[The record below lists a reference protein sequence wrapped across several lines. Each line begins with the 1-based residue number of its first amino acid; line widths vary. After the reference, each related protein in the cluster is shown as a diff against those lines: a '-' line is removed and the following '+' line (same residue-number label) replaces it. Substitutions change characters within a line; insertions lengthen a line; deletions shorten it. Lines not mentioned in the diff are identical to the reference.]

1 MKTNAILTITLLL
14 LITTF
19 GSAKSQN
26 YRVLQPDRTTM
37 YQSQYEQILGMRV
50 DSIRVSGSDTV
61 YYLLKN
67 LQQVDY
73 NCYHTEGPSWM
84 GDGIT
89 IRPDGETVFYN
100 VSEQPVLIKTKA
112 LLNEEWICYST
123 QALSFRASITGTG
136 VADIFGITDSVKTVS
151 FQALNMDGQAIDHVV
166 NDMNL
171 ILSKNHGLVKTLN
184 FYNFPDF
191 SFGITL
197 NWLTELTLSGF
208 DNPEAGIQNLTWKQV
223 HDHTIGDELHT
234 KSIESRAYYYKYIET
249 IATLLE
255 KTIAGDSIIYTWEEK
270 VKTSIQSPDINTFIA
285 SIDTTTFLVI
295 TEPDFD
301 NLSGV
306 SWTSNYIGNDA
317 TVNFMGQ
324 GEHGITKS
332 YGSMNVY
339 FKGTETHFGDTCYTQ
354 VIICGCVTDN
364 IYYKG
369 LGGPYY
375 YCNLGIDSYIRELV
389 YYKKDGV
396 EWGTPLEFTVNSP
409 QIPVDPTNEVVS
421 VFPNPANDQVNIL
434 FKNNSGEFRLQITD
448 YSGREIAVHF
458 LEGESNTLDLSILKP
473 GIYMLRF
480 ITNNQIFIKKLI
492 KQ

>member
-14 LITTF
+14 LITSF

-37 YQSQYEQILGMRV
+37 YQNQYEQILGMRV
-50 DSIRVSGSDTV
+50 DSIKVSGSDTI

-67 LQQVDY
+67 LQQVDFA
-73 NCYHTEGPSWM
+73 CFHIEGPSWM
-84 GDGIT
+84 GDRIT

-100 VSEQPVLIKTKA
+100 VYEQPVVIKTKA
-112 LLNEEWICYST
+112 LLNEDWICYST
-123 QALSFRASITGTG
+123 PELSFRASITGIV

-151 FQALNMDGQAIDHVV
+151 FQALNMDGQAIGHEV

-191 SFGITL
+191 RFGITL

-208 DNPEAGIQNLTWKQV
+208 DNPEAGIQNLNWKQV
-223 HDHTIGDELHT
+223 HDHSIGDELHT
-234 KSIESRAYYYKYIET
+234 KSVESQAYYYKYIET
-249 IATLLE
+249 IATLLD
-255 KTIAGDSIIYTWEEK
+255 KTIDGDSIIYTWEEK
-270 VKTSIQSPDINTFIA
+270 VKTSIQSPDINTFTA
-285 SIDTTTFLVI
+285 SIDTTTFLLI
-295 TEPDFD
+295 TDPLFD

-306 SWTSNYIGNDA
+306 SWTSNYFGNDA

-339 FKGTETHFGDTCYTQ
+339 NKGIETHLGDTCYTQ
-354 VIICGCVTDN
+354 MIICGCVTDD

-375 YCNLGIDSYIRELV
+375 YCNLGIDAYIRELV
-389 YYKKDGV
+389 YYKKNGV
-396 EWGTPLEFTVNSP
+396 EWGTPLDFTVNTTLQP
-409 QIPVDPTNEVVS
+409 IEAKPEIVE
-421 VFPNPANDQVNIL
+421 VFPNPANDQVNIH
-434 FKNNSGEFRLQITD
+434 FNNNTGEFRLQITD
-448 YSGREIAVHF
+448 FSGRDIAVYS
-458 LEGESNTLDLSILKP
+458 LADETNTLDLSILKP